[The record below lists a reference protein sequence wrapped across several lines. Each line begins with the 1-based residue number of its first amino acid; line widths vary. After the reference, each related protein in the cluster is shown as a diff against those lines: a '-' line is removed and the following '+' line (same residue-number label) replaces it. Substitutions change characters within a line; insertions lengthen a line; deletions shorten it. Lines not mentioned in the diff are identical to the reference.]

1 MGQQEIVGLN
11 QGIVANQNNL
21 RDIIDRY
28 KKHRNKVNKSL
39 RQIKRNL
46 SSADVRLNNVDNRLN
61 NVDSRLENIIELLG
75 DQDSRSDT
83 LREDL
88 TIAQNQIR
96 KLNIDLEK
104 EHLNTLELIKVQNAK
119 RRNSIRY
126 LIGLIENDRARAV
139 DEERRIEQR
148 SIAEERRIEQRAISG
163 LRAEIRRAEE
173 KENQLDQRIE
183 ELRNKL
189 ERKIDDERAR
199 AVSEERR
206 IEQRAV
212 SGLRGL
218 QRSTDRDTEETRQQ
232 IADES
237 KRAQNT
243 LELIKVQNAKRRNSI
258 RYLIG
263 LIENDRARAVDE
275 ERRIEQRSIA
285 EERRIEQR
293 AISG

>member
-75 DQDSRSDT
+75 EQDSRSDT

-104 EHLNTLELIKVQNAK
+104 EHLSTLELIKVQNAK

-139 DEERRIEQR
+139 D
-148 SIAEERRIEQRAISG
+148 EERRIEQRAISG

-237 KRAQNT
+237 NRAQ
-243 LELIKVQNAKRRNSI
+243 
-258 RYLIG
+258 
-263 LIENDRARAVDE
+263 DREDALRQ
-275 ERRIEQRSIA
+275 RIN
-285 EERRIEQR
+285 
-293 AISG
+293 